1 MNNHPT
7 YLEANVSPGSVTT
20 GVPVHKT
27 SIDVVC
33 PLQSGV
39 SKQTSANCP
48 RRTCSSLAATLEN
61 IILPG
66 KRPENRSAAND

>member
-1 MNNHPT
+1 MSV
-7 YLEANVSPGSVTT
+7 YLDARVSRGRVTT

-39 SKQTSANCP
+39 SRQTSA
-48 RRTCSSLAATLEN
+48 S
-61 IILPG
+61 
-66 KRPENRSAAND
+66 